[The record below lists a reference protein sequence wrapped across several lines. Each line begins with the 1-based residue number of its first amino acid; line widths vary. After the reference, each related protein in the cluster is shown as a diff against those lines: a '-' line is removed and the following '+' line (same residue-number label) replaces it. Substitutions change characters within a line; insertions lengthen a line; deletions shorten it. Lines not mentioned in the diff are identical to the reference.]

1 MSASTKTTSIAPPHA
16 RFLLVIIDGSAARLL
31 GVALQI
37 RLILLTE
44 CVTHAKL
51 TLGLKII
58 LFSADSG
65 KETSPERKETTTE
78 AQALLGVILLAER
91 WAVVAHFLQAAV
103 LDGFITEVTSL
114 HYHCSLVHVH

>member
-16 RFLLVIIDGSAARLL
+16 RFLVAIIDGSAARLL

-65 KETSPERKETTTE
+65 KDVTRAQRDDCRNTGFAGGDTSSGEMGSSSPF
-78 AQALLGVILLAER
+78 A
-91 WAVVAHFLQAAV
+91 
-103 LDGFITEVTSL
+103 S
-114 HYHCSLVHVH
+114 SSP

>member
-1 MSASTKTTSIAPPHA
+1 MSASTKTMSIELPHA
-16 RFLLVIIDGSAARLL
+16 WFLIAIIDGSTARLL

-37 RLILLTE
+37 QLILLTK

-65 KETSPERKETTTE
+65 KETSPKHKEMTTE
-78 AQALLGVILLAER
+78 TQALLGVILLVER
-91 WAVVAHFLQAAV
+91 
-103 LDGFITEVTSL
+103 
-114 HYHCSLVHVH
+114 

>member
-16 RFLLVIIDGSAARLL
+16 RFLVAIIDGSAARLL

-65 KETSPERKETTTE
+65 KETSPKHKETTTE
-78 AQALLGVILLAER
+78 TQALLGVILLVER
-91 WAVVAHFLQAAV
+91 
-103 LDGFITEVTSL
+103 
-114 HYHCSLVHVH
+114 

>member
-16 RFLLVIIDGSAARLL
+16 RFLVAIIDGSTVRLL

-44 CVTHAKL
+44 CVMHAKL

-65 KETSPERKETTTE
+65 KETSPERKEMTTE
-78 AQALLGVILLAER
+78 TQALLGVILLAER
-91 WAVVAHFLQAAV
+91 WAVVAHLQAAV

>member
-16 RFLLVIIDGSAARLL
+16 RFLVAIIDGSAARLL

-65 KETSPERKETTTE
+65 KETSPKHKEMTTE
-78 AQALLGVILLAER
+78 TQALLGVILLVER
-91 WAVVAHFLQAAV
+91 
-103 LDGFITEVTSL
+103 
-114 HYHCSLVHVH
+114 

>member
-16 RFLLVIIDGSAARLL
+16 RFLVAIIDGSAARLL

-65 KETSPERKETTTE
+65 GKEKSPERKETTTE
-78 AQALLGVILLAER
+78 TQALLGVILLAER
-91 WAVVAHFLQAAV
+91 WAVVAHLQAAV

-114 HYHCSLVHVH
+114 RYHCSLVHVH

>member
-1 MSASTKTTSIAPPHA
+1 M
-16 RFLLVIIDGSAARLL
+16 
-31 GVALQI
+31 
-37 RLILLTE
+37 
-44 CVTHAKL
+44 HAKL

-78 AQALLGVILLAER
+78 TQALLGVILLAER
-91 WAVVAHFLQAAV
+91 WAVVAHLQAAV

-114 HYHCSLVHVH
+114 RYHCSLVHVH

>member
-16 RFLLVIIDGSAARLL
+16 RFLVAIIDGSAARLL
-31 GVALQI
+31 GVALRI

-65 KETSPERKETTTE
+65 KETSPEHKETTTE
-78 AQALLGVILLAER
+78 TQALLGVILLAER
-91 WAVVAHFLQAAV
+91 WAVVAHLQAAV

-114 HYHCSLVHVH
+114 CYHCSLVHVH